1 MKIITRHNL
10 GQQTTTAKSS
20 KRTKGLSLRK
30 VDDYL
35 RFVIFLAVIGLLY
48 VWNSHY
54 AERQIKMVDALET
67 KVESLKARYLLKQA
81 TLSAGTRLS
90 EIRDVVDTLN
100 LRPLQ
105 EPVYK
110 LVRGKTLAELEPIQA
125 NHLEQ
130 HQRRTIEEQR

>member
-1 MKIITRHNL
+1 MKIITRNNL
-10 GQQTTTAKSS
+10 GKQSATKESP

-54 AERQIKMVDALET
+54 AERQIKMVDALEIQ
-67 KVESLKARYLLKQA
+67 VESLKARYLLKQS

-90 EIRDVVDTLN
+90 EIRAVVDTLN
-100 LRPLQ
+100 LRPVN
-105 EPVYK
+105 EPVFK
-110 LVRGKTLAELEPIQA
+110 LVRGKTLSEIEPIDPEL
-125 NHLEQ
+125 LEQ
-130 HQRRTIEEQR
+130 HQRRTIDERR